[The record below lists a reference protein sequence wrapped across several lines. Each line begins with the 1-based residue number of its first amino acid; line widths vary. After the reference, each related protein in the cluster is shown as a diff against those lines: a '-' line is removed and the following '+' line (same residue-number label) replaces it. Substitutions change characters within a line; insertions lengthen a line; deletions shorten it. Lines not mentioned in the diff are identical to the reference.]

1 MTDLHD
7 FMPQKLDAVRGIPIT
22 ITDFHLVQGEKYI
35 YAIIYA
41 TDQNGKIMTLRT
53 TGTTILSALTQAKE
67 AGKLPINATFEKDGR
82 VWVAQ

>member
-1 MTDLHD
+1 MSDLSD
-7 FMPQKLDAVRGIPIT
+7 FMPQKLDAVKGIPIT
-22 ITDFHLVQGEKYI
+22 ITDFRMIQGEKYQ

-41 TDQNGKIMTLRT
+41 QDQNGKIITLRT
-53 TGTTILSALTQAKE
+53 TGTTILSALQQVKD